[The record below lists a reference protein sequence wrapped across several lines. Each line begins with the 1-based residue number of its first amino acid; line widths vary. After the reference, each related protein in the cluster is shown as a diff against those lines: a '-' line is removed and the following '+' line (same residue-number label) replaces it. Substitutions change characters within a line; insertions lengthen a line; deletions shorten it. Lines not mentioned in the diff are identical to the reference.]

1 MKIYKV
7 FKNSHKILAYVKV
20 KVSENACK
28 TIFDTSYASLQLVR
42 YNYNDDSIN
51 GTQLVDVGEPL
62 EPGVPILT
70 MCAGKRR

>member
-20 KVSENACK
+20 SENACK
-28 TIFDTSYASLQLVR
+28 IIFDTSYAALQLVR
-42 YNYNDDSIN
+42 RNYNDVCFY
-51 GTQLVDVGEPL
+51 GFFFVDVDEPL

-70 MCAGKRR
+70 ICAGRRR

>member
-20 KVSENACK
+20 SESVCK
-28 TIFDTSYASLQLVR
+28 AIFDTSYAALQLVR
-42 YNYNDDSIN
+42 CNYNDDSIN
-51 GTQLVDVGEPL
+51 GTQLVDVNESL

-70 MCAGKRR
+70 ISTWRRR

>member
-20 KVSENACK
+20 SETACK
-28 TIFDTSYASLQLVR
+28 TIFDISYAALQLVR
-42 YNYNDDSIN
+42 YNYNDDSIS
-51 GTQLVDVGEPL
+51 GTQLVDVDEPL

-70 MCAGKRR
+70 ICAGKRR

>member
-20 KVSENACK
+20 GENAYK
-28 TIFDTSYASLQLVR
+28 TIFDTSYAALQLVR
-42 YNYNDDSIN
+42 HNYNDDSIN
-51 GTQLVDVGEPL
+51 GTQLVDVDEPL

-70 MCAGKRR
+70 IYAGKRR

>member
-20 KVSENACK
+20 SENACK
-28 TIFDTSYASLQLVR
+28 IIFDTSYAALQLVR
-42 YNYNDDSIN
+42 RNYNDDSIN
-51 GTQLVDVGEPL
+51 GTQLVDVDEPL

-70 MCAGKRR
+70 ICAGRRRW